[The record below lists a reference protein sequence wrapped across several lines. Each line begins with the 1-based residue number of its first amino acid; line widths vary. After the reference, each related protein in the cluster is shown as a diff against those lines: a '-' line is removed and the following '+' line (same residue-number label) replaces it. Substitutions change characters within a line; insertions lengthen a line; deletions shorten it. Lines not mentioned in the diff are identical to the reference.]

1 MLKIAITGG
10 IGSGKSVLATLLK
23 TMGYPVY
30 NSDVEAKKLCNS
42 SPQLKKKLQQAFGE
56 NLYQNDELNK
66 VAFSTI
72 IFSNS
77 DKLKLANSI
86 IHPFVTNHFL
96 QWAQKQ
102 QTSLVFIE
110 SAILFESELIN
121 HIDQSILIIA
131 DEATRI
137 QRVMKRDKAPTEQ
150 VLARIKNQLPE
161 TERIQKAD
169 FIIYNDNKQAIIP
182 QLEKILAFLQ

>member
-1 MLKIAITGG
+1 MLKIGITGG

-30 NSDVEAKKLCNS
+30 NSDIEAKKLCNS
-42 SPQLKKKLQQAFGE
+42 SPQLKEKLQQAFGKS
-56 NLYQNDELNK
+56 LYQNDELNK

-72 IFSNS
+72 IFSNP

-86 IHPFVTNHFL
+86 IHPFVTTHFL

-137 QRVMKRDKAPTEQ
+137 QRVMERDKAPTEQ

-161 TERIQKAD
+161 TERLQKAD
-169 FIIYNDNKQAIIP
+169 YIIYNDNKQAIIP
-182 QLEKILAFLQ
+182 QLQKILAFLQ